1 MDNFRFAGIQTL
13 ASAILMQSFLSNGAT
28 KPMGSRPLTK
38 FSGKMNWMKL

>member
-13 ASAILMQSFLSNGAT
+13 ASAILMQPVLTNRAT

-38 FSGKMNWMKL
+38 FSER

>member
-13 ASAILMQSFLSNGAT
+13 ASAILMQSVLTNGAT
-28 KPMGSRPLTK
+28 KPMGSK